1 MVWLAGDKPDLKRLP
16 KIWSK
21 KNSLFLGIKMATLGS
36 ISRIGNLSLRR
47 SHYIYDVIYKHH
59 ALFCLSFCSRSHCII
74 SLFMTAP
81 QKVSCRPNTEQS
93 FNILRRSNQENP

>member
-21 KNSLFLGIKMATLGS
+21 KNSLFLVIKMATMGS

-47 SHYIYDVIYKHH
+47 SHYTKTGKHH
-59 ALFCLSFCSRSHCII
+59 ALFMLKF
-74 SLFMTAP
+74 LF
-81 QKVSCRPNTEQS
+81 S
-93 FNILRRSNQENP
+93 